1 MSSISKIINVI
12 LFVLYSILCVW
23 IGYHSNS
30 KKTVLT
36 APSTVVF
43 RGIPDSV
50 KLGIVYPHGTPSLS
64 DVAPSPFSQIINNRS
79 YKPDSVKTDTSQP
92 QVLYQLDSV
101 HTVPI
106 QKPARQYASYKTF
119 SDSLGDYAIKVL
131 AKSPVDSVLLTI
143 HHFQMR
149 TVEIPDK
156 WKYFEWGMGVGALG
170 MVVIED

>member
-1 MSSISKIINVI
+1 MT
-12 LFVLYSILCVW
+12 LFIAYSILCVW
-23 IGYHSNS
+23 VGYHFGV

-36 APSTVVF
+36 SPSTVVF
-43 RGIPDSV
+43 RGIPDSIKQV
-50 KLGIVYPHGTPSLS
+50 AKLTSKLTG
-64 DVAPSPFSQIINNRS
+64 
-79 YKPDSVKTDTSQP
+79 KPDSVKTDTSQP

-101 HTVPI
+101 YTVPI

-131 AKSPVDSVLLTI
+131 AKNPVDSVLLTI

-156 WKYFEWGMGVGALG
+156 WKYFEWGIGVGALG
-170 MVVIED
+170 MVVIEVLVLRIFK

>member
-43 RGIPDSV
+43 RGIPDSIKQV
-50 KLGIVYPHGTPSLS
+50 AKLTSKLTG
-64 DVAPSPFSQIINNRS
+64 
-79 YKPDSVKTDTSQP
+79 KPDSVKTDTSQP

-131 AKSPVDSVLLTI
+131 AKNPVDSVLLTI

-170 MVVIED
+170 MVVIEVLVLRIFK